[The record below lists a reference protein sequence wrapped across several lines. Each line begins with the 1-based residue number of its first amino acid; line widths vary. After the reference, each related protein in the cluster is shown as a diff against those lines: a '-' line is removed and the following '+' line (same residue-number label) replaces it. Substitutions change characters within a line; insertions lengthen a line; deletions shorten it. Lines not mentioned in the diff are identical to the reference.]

1 MRQVLCR
8 GFLSGV
14 FGDEVSHEW
23 GGIAMEKNEY
33 LSERTSLIEML
44 QAADISQSIYVA
56 AKLGIADLL

>member
-1 MRQVLCR
+1 
-8 GFLSGV
+8 
-14 FGDEVSHEW
+14 
-23 GGIAMEKNEY
+23 MEKNEY